1 MSNISPQVLE
11 YEFEMFKHPVPVNL
25 PVLVLSTSRSILRDA
40 LPVQLPLNATKALP
54 SPDEVRAALAEAERA
69 GQLAAVR
76 SYLAAAAPYDL
87 SDAVRQKLVDE
98 FVQIRQKDPSFG
110 AEEFQTQL
118 TVGLALAHDFNYHVR
133 SACPDLNPD
142 PCVSLLC
149 SWHGLAR

>member
-40 LPVQLPLNATKALP
+40 LPVQLPLNATKAMP
-54 SPDEVRAALAEAERA
+54 SPDEARAALAEAERA
-69 GQLAAVR
+69 GQLVAIR
-76 SYLAAAAPYDL
+76 SYLAEAAAAPYDL

-118 TVGLALAHDFNYHVR
+118 TVGW
-133 SACPDLNPD
+133 
-142 PCVSLLC
+142 LL
-149 SWHGLAR
+149 RMT

>member
-1 MSNISPQVLE
+1 MLE

-40 LPVQLPLNATKALP
+40 LPVQLPLNATKAMP
-54 SPDEVRAALAEAERA
+54 SPDEARAALAEAERA
-69 GQLAAVR
+69 GQLVAIR
-76 SYLAAAAPYDL
+76 SYLAEAAAAPYDL

-118 TVGLALAHDFNYHVR
+118 TVGLAHVHVWLQLP
-133 SACPDLNPD
+133 CPQRLPG
-142 PCVSLLC
+142 PES
-149 SWHGLAR
+149 